1 MMTSAQAV
9 TMSVTTADNSPSK
22 GHTHLDHQTTWS
34 IILVSDNSN
43 TFFPIR

>member
-22 GHTHLDHQTTWS
+22 GHTHQEHQTTWS